1 MLPLL
6 LLLQAY
12 TAASQTQ
19 KNFTIKYV
27 QTCPDVG
34 YFVQRELA
42 PNSLGLGPCFLC
54 FCQNDG
60 TATCWRREDWRCD
73 VEKYHHHH
81 VGRRD
86 TRIRRGIGLGDVFFR
101 DATRDVFNKNM
112 PEQCKPF
119 ESSFSDGCPPED
131 WCIGCTV
138 CDCDA
143 NGRWDCH
150 VLSFCD
156 KTTRKPSK
164 KRKGNYRRTVI
175 RKHK

>member
-1 MLPLL
+1 
-6 LLLQAY
+6 
-12 TAASQTQ
+12 
-19 KNFTIKYV
+19 
-27 QTCPDVG
+27 
-34 YFVQRELA
+34 
-42 PNSLGLGPCFLC
+42 
-54 FCQNDG
+54 
-60 TATCWRREDWRCD
+60 
-73 VEKYHHHH
+73 
-81 VGRRD
+81 
-86 TRIRRGIGLGDVFFR
+86 
-101 DATRDVFNKNM
+101 M

-175 RKHK
+175 RKTQVKPNNTSKAVTIKPIAKPPPKIIRKVIKKPAILNTRTKRQPQTHKNINKKIQKH